1 MDCDQFEDIM
11 EFAIKRVNEGD
22 RVKVFCIGQL
32 ENKAHL
38 GTTRRRILE
47 FKVGS
52 NSVLTGLEKNVL
64 GMAVGEKK
72 SFTVKPEEGYGAKRP
87 GLIRKIPKSRFPE
100 HIDLQVGKF
109 LKLKQEDGSVQKV
122 QIAALED
129 DVVILDANHPLAGE
143 ILRFDVK
150 VIAIG

>member
-1 MDCDQFEDIM
+1 MAI
-11 EFAIKRVNEGD
+11 AIKRVDVGD
-22 RVKVFCIGQL
+22 RVKLSCVGQL

-47 FKVGS
+47 FKVGG
-52 NSVLTGLEKNVL
+52 NSVLAGLEKGVL
-64 GMAVGEKK
+64 GMAVGERK
-72 SFTVKPEEGYGAKRP
+72 SFIVRPEEGYGVKRP
-87 GLIRKIPKSRFPE
+87 GLVRKVPRSRFPE

-143 ILRFDVK
+143 ILRFYVK